1 MDSPGILEGQTM
13 PPPQRGQFSPGPHPE
28 LHHPGDSGLTGV
40 PAFVSFCGRS
50 RSGFCERVA
59 AVPRRSVAMEGLMS
73 FLASLTDEPALLF
86 EFDATADRWSCSAGL
101 CELYGIPPG
110 QDPTTPLMLE
120 RVVAEDRH
128 VVLQRFEEVLSRAR
142 PFSLEYRLVAPDG
155 RTRRLVL
162 VGESE
167 DAGGE
172 VKRVSGFIVDITQT
186 IRDGAAEAVLA
197 STEHRAAIEQAKG
210 ALMLSFGI
218 GEDAAF
224 EMLRTYS
231 NQHNTKL
238 VRVAEYIIAGLADP
252 AFAREEPVR
261 CLLDILLSLESAA
274 AQESLN
280 SA

>member
-1 MDSPGILEGQTM
+1 
-13 PPPQRGQFSPGPHPE
+13 
-28 LHHPGDSGLTGV
+28 
-40 PAFVSFCGRS
+40 
-50 RSGFCERVA
+50 
-59 AVPRRSVAMEGLMS
+59 MS
-73 FLASLTDEPALLF
+73 FLASLTDEPALFF
-86 EFDATADRWSCSAGL
+86 EYDAIADRWTCSADL
-101 CELYGIPPG
+101 RELYGIPAG
-110 QDPTTPLMLE
+110 QDPTTALMLE
-120 RVVAEDRH
+120 RVVEQDRT
-128 VVLQRFEEVLSRAR
+128 VVLERFHEVLTHAH
-142 PFSLEYRLVAPDG
+142 PFSLEYRLIDPSG

-162 VGESE
+162 VGQSE

-172 VKRVSGFIVDITQT
+172 VKRLSGFIVDITQT

-261 CLLDILLSLESAA
+261 CLLDILLSLERVGDENAQDSA
-274 AQESLN
+274 
-280 SA
+280 

>member
-1 MDSPGILEGQTM
+1 
-13 PPPQRGQFSPGPHPE
+13 
-28 LHHPGDSGLTGV
+28 
-40 PAFVSFCGRS
+40 
-50 RSGFCERVA
+50 
-59 AVPRRSVAMEGLMS
+59 MS
-73 FLASLTDEPALLF
+73 FLASLTDEPALFF
-86 EFDATADRWSCSAGL
+86 EYDATADRWTCSADL
-101 CELYGIPPG
+101 CELYGIPAG
-110 QDPTTPLMLE
+110 QEPTTALMLE
-120 RVVAEDRH
+120 RVVEEDRD
-128 VVLQRFEEVLSRAR
+128 VVQHRFEDVLRQAS

-162 VGESE
+162 VGQSE

-172 VKRVSGFIVDITQT
+172 VKQLSGFIVDITQT
-186 IRDGAAEAVLA
+186 IREGAAEAVLA

-238 VRVAEYIIAGLADP
+238 VRVAEYIITGLADP

-261 CLLDILLSLESAA
+261 ALLDILLSLEKAEVEDA
-274 AQESLN
+274 LDTA
-280 SA
+280 

>member
-1 MDSPGILEGQTM
+1 
-13 PPPQRGQFSPGPHPE
+13 
-28 LHHPGDSGLTGV
+28 
-40 PAFVSFCGRS
+40 
-50 RSGFCERVA
+50 
-59 AVPRRSVAMEGLMS
+59 MEGLIS

-274 AQESLN
+274 AQESID

>member
-1 MDSPGILEGQTM
+1 
-13 PPPQRGQFSPGPHPE
+13 
-28 LHHPGDSGLTGV
+28 
-40 PAFVSFCGRS
+40 
-50 RSGFCERVA
+50 
-59 AVPRRSVAMEGLMS
+59 MEGLMS
-73 FLASLTDEPALLF
+73 FLASLTDEPALFF
-86 EFDATADRWSCSAGL
+86 EYDATADRWTCSADL
-101 CELYGIPPG
+101 CELYGIPAG
-110 QDPTTPLMLE
+110 QEPTTALMLE
-120 RVVAEDRH
+120 RVLEEDRH
-128 VVLQRFEEVLSRAR
+128 VVRQRFEEVLRQAS

-162 VGESE
+162 VGQSE

-172 VKRVSGFIVDITQT
+172 VKQLSGFIVDITQT
-186 IRDGAAEAVLA
+186 IREGAAEAVLA

-261 CLLDILLSLESAA
+261 CLLDILLSLEKAEAA
-274 AQESLN
+274 DALDT
-280 SA
+280 A

>member
-1 MDSPGILEGQTM
+1 
-13 PPPQRGQFSPGPHPE
+13 
-28 LHHPGDSGLTGV
+28 
-40 PAFVSFCGRS
+40 
-50 RSGFCERVA
+50 
-59 AVPRRSVAMEGLMS
+59 MS
-73 FLASLTDEPALLF
+73 FLASLTDEPALCF
-86 EFDATADRWSCSAGL
+86 EYDATADRWTCSADL
-101 CELYGIPPG
+101 RELYGIPSG

-120 RVVAEDRH
+120 RVVAEDRQ
-128 VVLQRFEEVLSRAR
+128 VVLQRFEEVLGRAR

-172 VKRVSGFIVDITQT
+172 VKRLSGFIVDITQS

-197 STEHRAAIEQAKG
+197 STEHRASIEQAKG

-261 CLLDILLSLESAA
+261 CLLDILLSLERAGA
-274 AQESLN
+274 EDALDT
-280 SA
+280 A

>member
-1 MDSPGILEGQTM
+1 
-13 PPPQRGQFSPGPHPE
+13 
-28 LHHPGDSGLTGV
+28 
-40 PAFVSFCGRS
+40 
-50 RSGFCERVA
+50 
-59 AVPRRSVAMEGLMS
+59 MS
-73 FLASLTDEPALLF
+73 FLASLTDEPALFF
-86 EFDATADRWSCSAGL
+86 EYDATADRWTCSTDL

-110 QDPTTPLMLE
+110 QEPTTALMLQ
-120 RVVAEDRH
+120 RVLEEDRD
-128 VVLQRFEEVLSRAR
+128 VVHQRFEAVLHRAS
-142 PFSLEYRLVAPDG
+142 PFSLEYRLVDPDG

-162 VGESE
+162 VGQSE

-172 VKRVSGFIVDITQT
+172 VKRLSGFIVDITRT
-186 IRDGAAEAVLA
+186 IREGAAEAVLA

-231 NQHNTKL
+231 NHHNTKL

-261 CLLDILLSLESAA
+261 CLLDILLSLEKAEDA
-274 AQESLN
+274 LDTA
-280 SA
+280 

>member
-1 MDSPGILEGQTM
+1 
-13 PPPQRGQFSPGPHPE
+13 
-28 LHHPGDSGLTGV
+28 
-40 PAFVSFCGRS
+40 
-50 RSGFCERVA
+50 
-59 AVPRRSVAMEGLMS
+59 MS
-73 FLASLTDEPALLF
+73 FLASLTDEPALFF
-86 EFDATADRWSCSAGL
+86 EYDATADRWTCSTDL
-101 CELYGIPPG
+101 RELYGILLG
-110 QDPTTPLMLE
+110 QDPTTDLMLE
-120 RVVAEDRH
+120 RVVEQDRT
-128 VVLQRFEEVLSRAR
+128 VVLERFHEVLTRAR
-142 PFSLEYRLVAPDG
+142 PFSLEYRLVDPAG

-162 VGESE
+162 VGQSE

-172 VKRVSGFIVDITQT
+172 VKRLSGFIVDITQSL
-186 IRDGAAEAVLA
+186 REGAAEAVLA

-261 CLLDILLSLESAA
+261 CLLDILLSLESGAA
-274 AQESLN
+274 EDAQD

>member
-1 MDSPGILEGQTM
+1 
-13 PPPQRGQFSPGPHPE
+13 
-28 LHHPGDSGLTGV
+28 
-40 PAFVSFCGRS
+40 
-50 RSGFCERVA
+50 
-59 AVPRRSVAMEGLMS
+59 MS
-73 FLASLTDEPALLF
+73 FLASLTDEPALFF
-86 EFDATADRWSCSAGL
+86 EYDAIADRWTCSADL
-101 CELYGIPPG
+101 RELYGIPAG
-110 QDPTTPLMLE
+110 QDPTTALMLE
-120 RVVAEDRH
+120 RVVEQDRT
-128 VVLQRFEEVLSRAR
+128 VVLERFHEVLTRAH
-142 PFSLEYRLVAPDG
+142 PFSLEYRLIDRSG

-162 VGESE
+162 VGQSE

-172 VKRVSGFIVDITQT
+172 VKRLSGFIVDITQT

-261 CLLDILLSLESAA
+261 CLLDILLSLERVGDENAQDSA
-274 AQESLN
+274 
-280 SA
+280 

>member
-1 MDSPGILEGQTM
+1 
-13 PPPQRGQFSPGPHPE
+13 
-28 LHHPGDSGLTGV
+28 
-40 PAFVSFCGRS
+40 
-50 RSGFCERVA
+50 
-59 AVPRRSVAMEGLMS
+59 MS
-73 FLASLTDEPALLF
+73 FLASLTDEPALSF
-86 EFDATADRWSCSAGL
+86 EYDATADRWTCSADL
-101 CELYGIPPG
+101 RDLYGIPPG
-110 QDPTTPLMLE
+110 QDPTTAMMVE
-120 RVVAEDRH
+120 RVVEEDRP
-128 VVLQRFEEVLSRAR
+128 VVLQRFEEVLAQAR
-142 PFSLEYRLVAPDG
+142 PFSLEYRLRDPDG

-162 VGESE
+162 VGQSE
-167 DAGGE
+167 DAGGQ
-172 VKRVSGFIVDITQT
+172 VKRLAGFVVDITQT

-261 CLLDILLSLESAA
+261 CLLDILLSLEGAEAEDALDSA
-274 AQESLN
+274 
-280 SA
+280 